1 MNVIMNK
8 STFSLLFALEVSL
21 SVSAQQ
27 LVDIPQPCRMHE
39 TPVEIGPVPQA
50 RATHERKYIIPVVF
64 HVFGTNFNG
73 KTVTRA
79 LVEDALRRT
88 NEDFN
93 ALTTG
98 SLRSG
103 DDDPQFDKLSTP
115 LNIEFRLAEIGP
127 SDEPTT
133 GVVFHRLESGFGV
146 YNPPRMQRYAWDNK
160 RYMNVYIMNDLY
172 GDGVT
177 DNSGVSWYP
186 NWDMTRFRLARV
198 VYNGAYLGNNTDENF
213 RRVLTHEFGHFLNLA
228 HTFDYDDA
236 IFPDGCSKGKNGEE
250 NPGDYVDDTPPAD
263 RPQMGP
269 EDVNC
274 LGQKT
279 NWTNYMNY
287 SYVRTSMFTR
297 GQVDRMTTALQDKS
311 RSCLWSDDN
320 LHKVFLPDKS
330 VCRLVLDSKQE
341 LFPSDDRG
349 DYNADYVFTV
359 INGQTKNG
367 TLVLDT
373 DYTIDGLPD
382 GLAATAVGDGSVI
395 RLNIQ
400 GKVTLGD
407 SKKFFVSF
415 LPSSCLSTSFYQGR
429 QPLTLAA
436 DYDASEVV
444 PTAIARPMEQS
455 SEMAVHCNKYGQLS
469 VKAPRGSLVVVR
481 SVTGE
486 ALLAFHSPGTVTTL
500 SLSGYGHGLY
510 FVSVNGEG
518 GKTWKIMW

>member
-8 STFSLLFALEVSL
+8 STFSLLLALGVSL
-21 SVSAQQ
+21 SVRAQQ

-39 TPVEIGPVPQA
+39 TPVEIAPTHQT
-50 RATHERKYIIPVVF
+50 RATHEGKYIIPVVF

-93 ALTTG
+93 ALTVG
-98 SLRSG
+98 ALRSG

-127 SDEPTT
+127 SGEPTT

-146 YNPPRMQRYAWDNK
+146 YNPPRMQRYAWNNK

-177 DNSGVSWYP
+177 NNSGVSWYP
-186 NWDMTRFRLARV
+186 NWDMTRFKLARV
-198 VYNGAYLGNNTDENF
+198 VYNGAYLGDNTDENF

-236 IFPDGCSKGKNGEE
+236 VFPDGCSKGKNGEE

-263 RPQMGP
+263 RPLMGP

-311 RSCLWSDDN
+311 RSCLWSDAN
-320 LHKVFLPDKS
+320 LQKVFLPDGT
-330 VCRLVLDSKQE
+330 VCRVVLDSKQE
-341 LFPSDDRG
+341 LFPADDKG
-349 DYNADYVFTV
+349 DYNSDYVFTV
-359 INGQTKNG
+359 INGQAKNG
-367 TLVLDT
+367 MLTAGT
-373 DYTIDGLPD
+373 DFTVDGLPD
-382 GLAATAVGDGSVI
+382 GLAATAMGDGSVI

-407 SKKFFVSF
+407 NKKFFVTF
-415 LPSSCLSTSFYQGR
+415 LPSSCTASAFYQGR
-429 QPLTLAA
+429 QPLTLAP
-436 DYDASEVV
+436 DYDQAEVV
-444 PTAIARPMEQS
+444 PSSVALTPWQS
-455 SEMAVHCNKYGQLS
+455 SVVSVQCSESGQLS
-469 VKAPRGSLVVVR
+469 VKAPQGALVVVR
-481 SVTGE
+481 NVNGE
-486 ALLAFHSPGTVTTL
+486 SLLAFHSTGSVATL
-500 SLSGYGHGLY
+500 SISGYGHGLY
-510 FVSVNGEG
+510 FISVSGKC